1 MTTARLREYFDAT
14 AASPMPGRDS
24 LDAAR
29 CRRENHGSAC
39 KGGAAMSSDDSWG
52 AELEENPLL
61 SKLTRAG
68 VSDSRTFWGYV
79 GPSRAEGWVTLYP
92 SLQNLGESIEIARA
106 DILHVED
113 VPETVLLFGAKVVWV
128 RRDAKVNRG
137 HATPAQA
144 VGRQRPSAAA
154 TGHPKDDVVE
164 VREGRLRMQMR
175 ARSDDPD
182 CYSPCATCRDCS
194 SVCISI
200 CQYVPPE
207 E

>member
-1 MTTARLREYFDAT
+1 MARQQ
-14 AASPMPGRDS
+14 
-24 LDAAR
+24 
-29 CRRENHGSAC
+29 RR
-39 KGGAAMSSDDSWG
+39 AAMTGDDKWG

-68 VSDSRTFWGYV
+68 VGQSRTFWGYV
-79 GPSRAEGWVTLYP
+79 GPSSEDGWVTLYP
-92 SLQNLGESIEIARA
+92 SLQNLGDSIEIARA

-137 HATPAQA
+137 RAIPAQA
-144 VGRQRPSAAA
+144 FGRQRPSSAAGTA
-154 TGHPKDDVVE
+154 NQEGDVVE
-164 VREGRLRMQMR
+164 VREGRLRMQMM

-182 CYSPCATCRDCS
+182 CVSPCATCRDCS

-200 CQYVPPE
+200 CQYTPPE
-207 E
+207 Q